1 MKMLRGTFGI
11 VIYFRN
17 FGISNEFKE
26 ILGNSNFIFNGSFM
40 FVNQQIC

>member
-1 MKMLRGTFGI
+1 MLRGTFGI

-26 ILGNSNFIFNGSFM
+26 ILILFSMALLCLSINKFAKLS
-40 FVNQQIC
+40 